1 MAFLL
6 CWLAVEVKINL
17 KKEKK
22 MKKIT
27 LLTTVLLV
35 LATFVLGACGKKEA
49 TGLAAI
55 KEKGQLII
63 GLDDTFA
70 PMGFKDDKGEI
81 VGFDIDLA
89 KEVAKRIGV
98 EAVFKPSEW
107 SGIVFEL
114 KSKNIDVIWNG
125 MTITEDRKKEI
136 SFSNPYM
143 NNNQIIVTL
152 SGSTLNS
159 KADLNGKIIG
169 LQLGSSSFNAVSADE
184 ISKSFKEIKKYDTNV
199 EALMDLE
206 AGRIEAVVLDEI
218 VARYYIAQKEK
229 DTNKDL
235 FKVLDGDFGTEE
247 YGVGIRQEDKDLKDE
262 IDRIIDEMK
271 KDGSYDAI
279 YEKWFGKKG

>member
-1 MAFLL
+1 
-6 CWLAVEVKINL
+6 
-17 KKEKK
+17 
-22 MKKIT
+22 
-27 LLTTVLLV
+27 
-35 LATFVLGACGKKEA
+35 
-49 TGLAAI
+49 
-55 KEKGQLII
+55 
-63 GLDDTFA
+63 
-70 PMGFKDDKGEI
+70 
-81 VGFDIDLA
+81 
-89 KEVAKRIGV
+89 
-98 EAVFKPSEW
+98 
-107 SGIVFEL
+107 
-114 KSKNIDVIWNG
+114 

-136 SFSNPYM
+136 GFSNPYM

-152 SGSTLNS
+152 SGSTLNN

-262 IDRIIDEMK
+262 IDKIIDEMK

>member
-1 MAFLL
+1 
-6 CWLAVEVKINL
+6 
-17 KKEKK
+17 

-27 LLTTVLLV
+27 WLTTVLFI
-35 LATFVLGACGKKEA
+35 LATFILGACGKKKEVS
-49 TGLAAI
+49 GLAAI
-55 KEKGQLII
+55 KEKGQLIV

-114 KSKNIDVIWNG
+114 KSKNIDVVWNG

-136 SFSNPYM
+136 NFSKPYM

-152 SGSTLNS
+152 SESALNN
-159 KADLNGKIIG
+159 KADLNGKIVG

-206 AGRIEAVVLDEI
+206 AGRVEAVVLDEI

-235 FKVLDGDFGTEE
+235 FKVLDGDFGSEE
-247 YGVGIRQEDKDLKDE
+247 YGVGIRQEDTDLKDE
-262 IDRIIDEMK
+262 IDRVIDEMK

-279 YEKWFGKKG
+279 YEKWFGKRG